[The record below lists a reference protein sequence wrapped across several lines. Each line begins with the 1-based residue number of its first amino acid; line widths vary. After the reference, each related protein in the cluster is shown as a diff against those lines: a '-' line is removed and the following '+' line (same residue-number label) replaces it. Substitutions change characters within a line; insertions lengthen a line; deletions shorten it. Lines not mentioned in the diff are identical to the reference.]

1 MKLTFTKRINNKI
14 IFILMVS
21 SMIYFGVVSHL
32 YAVETSESLKD
43 AYQFYLSNLNRK
55 YINEKIT
62 TLLTTEWSQ
71 TGSYAMD
78 TPTKV
83 RVGCW
88 SLAIAQI
95 LYYHRLLPEGIVGY
109 KCSHGA
115 RIHEDLESFQF
126 HWNLFVNKMD
136 DNTPADSIEQIAKY
150 CYFTA
155 VVLRYDFGSA
165 NYLLNDDE
173 HTLRHMVEKFYPCKV
188 EKFEFKEHSFGNRR
202 KDIIRIIK
210 NEINASRPV
219 MFYIE
224 SKNLWVT
231 HAVVIDGY
239 LEKEGLF
246 LVHINQGLGGEGN
259 GSFNLFDS
267 ISRRDDDRERR
278 VLIAIKPTR

>member
-1 MKLTFTKRINNKI
+1 MKLTFMKKTNIKI
-14 IFILMVS
+14 FFILMFS

-62 TLLTTEWSQ
+62 SLLTTEWSQ
-71 TGSYAMD
+71 TGSYAMY

-88 SLAIAQI
+88 SLAIAQM
-95 LYYHRLLPEGIVGY
+95 LYYHKLLPKGIVGY
-109 KCSHGA
+109 KSSQGA
-115 RIHEDLESFQF
+115 QIHEDLGYYQF
-126 HWNLFVNKMD
+126 HWNLFVNKID

-155 VVLRYDFGSA
+155 VVLRYDFGSG

-173 HTLRHMVEKFYPCKV
+173 HTLKHMLEKFFQCKV
-188 EKFEFKEHSFGNRR
+188 EKFEFKEHSFSNQRN
-202 KDIIRIIK
+202 DIIRIIK

-239 LEKEGLF
+239 LEKEGLY
-246 LVHINQGLGGEGN
+246 LVHINHGLGGRKRK
-259 GSFNLFDS
+259 F
-267 ISRRDDDRERR
+267 
-278 VLIAIKPTR
+278 